1 MFTSICEARSLI
13 EHDKVIAQ
21 VIESFVPK
29 KDAEV
34 LTLEGRRKISK
45 FRTHDNGLPLVE
57 DQLDLLTPEI
67 LYEAV
72 NIRLLMGR
80 YRDIV
85 LIFSK
90 AFD

>member
-1 MFTSICEARSLI
+1 MI
-13 EHDKVIAQ
+13 KVSAQ
-21 VIESFVPK
+21 AFECFVPK
-29 KDAEV
+29 KDVEV

-45 FRTHDNGLPLVE
+45 FRAHDNGLPLVE

-67 LYEAV
+67 LNEAV

-80 YRDIV
+80 HRDIV